1 MMLMHTI
8 IVLLG
13 MWTLA
18 HADLSN
24 LAKNRG
30 IKAPSG
36 READVPD
43 NFVGC
48 LAREGRYQVA
58 GVPGKPDEIN
68 ECIYYK
74 CVGNEW
80 KPQVCPDKLGILE
93 SQFDKAGRTNSFPCT
108 KPKNGCL
115 STLSERGVAETATTV
130 CGVDLVTVID
140 VSCSIASEDKAKIKT
155 FLKKFVSNFPI
166 GPAFT
171 QIAGSVY
178 GSIVKDFLYFN
189 TYNSARMVRKAIDE
203 MPLDAKPCATHT
215 FEALRQAREVHL
227 TEEKGRRDKGADKRD
242 CCVMLMTDGY
252 THPQN
257 KKHETIREAA
267 NIRKI
272 CALILVTLP
281 NSPEEEKKMPEQQRK
296 KLREEEFAKIQPD
309 GDMRLDLQSFDELEE
324 NINNI
329 ARKTCQPV
337 NRIEKN
343 TV

>member
-13 MWTLA
+13 MWAVA
-18 HADLSN
+18 HAGLRDL
-24 LAKNRG
+24 AAQRG
-30 IKAPSG
+30 KKITTG
-36 READVPD
+36 NQADVPD

-48 LAREGRYQVA
+48 MAREGQYQVA
-58 GVPGKPDEIN
+58 GVPGSPDEIN
-68 ECIYYK
+68 ECMYYE

-80 KPQVCPDKLGILE
+80 EPKVCQDRLGILE
-93 SQFDKAGRTNSFPCT
+93 SQFDKAGRSNSFPCV
-108 KPKNGCL
+108 KPSSQCL
-115 STLSERGVAETATTV
+115 SSLSDRGVADTATNV
-130 CGVDLVTVID
+130 CGVDLVTVVD
-140 VSCSIASEDKAKIKT
+140 VSCSVSDGDKGKIKT

-178 GSIVKDFLYFN
+178 GSVVKDFLYFN

-227 TEEKGRRDKGADKRD
+227 TEEKGRRNTGADKRD
-242 CCVMLMTDGY
+242 CCVMLMTDGF
-252 THPQN
+252 THPPE
-257 KKHETIREAA
+257 KKSETIREAN
-267 NIRKI
+267 NIRKA

-281 NSPEEEKKMPEQQRK
+281 NSPEEEKKMSEKERNR
-296 KLREEEFAKIQPD
+296 LREEEFSAIQPD
-309 GDMRLDLQSFDELEE
+309 RAMRLDLQNFDDLEK

-337 NRIEKN
+337 NR
-343 TV
+343 V